1 MMRYSFALLA
11 AAAVIAPSAG
21 HANECPTEVT
31 GEFETSLGET
41 VAWLEPGQTVHTPA
55 GLTILG
61 KQVSYVIAKRPAE
74 GSPIQQLDYRFGDL
88 VRPYDQ
94 DYPLDLRQAFDQAF
108 SASACGTSRNPV
120 CAVAY
125 SGGREGAGRLSGGKL
140 SVGDLWIPD
149 EARGP
154 ALPLV
159 QADYDLES
167 GDPVFLVCLY

>member
-1 MMRYSFALLA
+1 MRYSFALLA
-11 AAAVIAPSAG
+11 AAALIAPSAG
-21 HANECPTEVT
+21 HANECPPGVT

-41 VAWLEPGQTVHTPA
+41 VAWLEAGQTVHTPA
-55 GLTILG
+55 GLTVLG
-61 KQVSYVIAKRPAE
+61 KPVSYVIARRPAE
-74 GSPIQQLDYRFGDL
+74 GRPIQQLDYRFGDL

-94 DYPLDLRQAFDQAF
+94 DYPLDLRQAFDKAF
-108 SASACGTSRNPV
+108 SASVCGKSRDPV
-120 CAVAY
+120 CAITY
-125 SGGREGAGRLSGGKL
+125 SNKEGGGRLSGGKL

-159 QADYDLES
+159 QADYDLEN

>member
-1 MMRYSFALLA
+1 MRCSFALLA
-11 AAAVIAPSAG
+11 AAALVAPSAG
-21 HANECPTEVT
+21 YANECPPEVT
-31 GEFETSLGET
+31 GEFEASLGET

-61 KQVSYVIAKRPAE
+61 KPVSYVIARRSAE
-74 GSPIQQLDYRFGDL
+74 GGSIEELHYRFSDV

-94 DYPLDLRQAFDQAF
+94 AYAADLREAFDEAF
-108 SASACGTSRNPV
+108 STSGCGGSRDPV

-125 SGGREGAGRLSGGKL
+125 QNQSGAGRLSGGKL

-154 ALPLV
+154 ALSLV
-159 QADYDLES
+159 QADYDLD
-167 GDPVFLVCLY
+167 GADPVFLVCLY

>member
-1 MMRYSFALLA
+1 MRYSFALFA
-11 AAAVIAPSAG
+11 AAATIAPSAG
-21 HANECPTEVT
+21 FANECPTEVT
-31 GEFETSLGET
+31 AEIEATLGET

-61 KQVSYVIAKRPAE
+61 KSVSYVIARRPAE

-108 SASACGTSRNPV
+108 SASACGRSGNAV

-125 SGGREGAGRLSGGKL
+125 SNKEGAGRLSGGKL

-159 QADYDLES
+159 QADTDLEN